1 MKQFNEPTIEILK
14 LEDVDVL
21 STSTQVFSDD
31 LEWA

>member
-14 LEDVDVL
+14 LEDVDIL
-21 STSTQVFSDD
+21 SASTQVFSDD